1 MGHFIAGMS
10 GVQIPVPSM
19 PPITQDQIK
28 DARLGAAAEQAGEML
43 EDAYRAGDRE
53 LALIFQRA
61 MFDVVKLRQARRFG
75 TDTQHNKG

>member
-1 MGHFIAGMS
+1 MS
-10 GVQIPVPSM
+10 GLVYRM
-19 PPITQDQIK
+19 PPAHQRPPVSLDQVK
-28 DARLGAAAEQAGEML
+28 DARLGAAAEQAGKML
-43 EDAYRAGDRE
+43 EAAYQSGDRE

>member
-1 MGHFIAGMS
+1 MK
-10 GVQIPVPSM
+10 GVVYRM
-19 PPITQDQIK
+19 PLANDRPPATFEEAK
-28 DARLGAAAEQAGEML
+28 DARLGAAAEQAGKML
-43 EDAYRAGDRE
+43 EAAYQSGDRE